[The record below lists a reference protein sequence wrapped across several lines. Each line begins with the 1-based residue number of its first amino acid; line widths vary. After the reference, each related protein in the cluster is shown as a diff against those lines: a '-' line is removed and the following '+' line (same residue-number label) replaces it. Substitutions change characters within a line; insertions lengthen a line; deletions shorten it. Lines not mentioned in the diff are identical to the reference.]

1 MQALVTDTCR
11 GHIHPVDSEGIH
23 RLRYQTF
30 LQRLNWDIP
39 SANEQER
46 DIYDDLHP
54 VFVIVREQGQVI
66 GCCRLL
72 PTVGPY
78 MLKNTFPALLA
89 SHPAPVALEIW
100 EISRF
105 AVTQKARAGTAFTTI
120 PLALI
125 RETTRFALANGIKEY
140 VFVTTVG
147 FERLLVRMGGHI
159 ERFGPPQ
166 QIGIEKS
173 VALRVFMD
181 EQTINAALRPS
192 AKKGAEPS
200 STVSTQATK
209 IG

>member
-1 MQALVTDTCR
+1 MQVLVADARR
-11 GHIHPVDSEGIH
+11 GHINPVDSKGIH
-23 RLRYQTF
+23 HLRYQTF

-46 DIYDDLHP
+46 DTYDDFHP
-54 VFVIVREQGQVI
+54 VFVIVRDQGHVI

-72 PTVGPY
+72 PTMGPY
-78 MLKNTFPALLA
+78 MLKNTFPELLA
-89 SHPAPVALEIW
+89 DHPAPAAQDIW

-105 AVTQKARAGTAFTTI
+105 AVTREARVGATFTTI

-125 RETTRFALANGIKEY
+125 RETTRFALDNSIKEY

-147 FERLLVRMGGHI
+147 FERLLVRMGGHV
-159 ERFGPPQ
+159 ERFGPPL

-181 EQTINAALRPS
+181 EQTIHAALGP
-192 AKKGAEPS
+192 GAE
-200 STVSTQATK
+200 K
-209 IG
+209 IRRT